1 MNAMQMPDDVLVRVS
16 KVTEQGRVQIPLS
29 LSLKQG
35 EGESYVSPYI
45 FLPAYSFPPV
55 AASKRVGPSFT
66 AATMPSARE
75 MKMRRAL
82 RRLRR
87 YVGNVDA
94 DPTEEVQRVQTPPA
108 LLAHPMPYPTT
119 GSTVAPNALATM

>member
-1 MNAMQMPDDVLVRVS
+1 MPDDVLVKVS
-16 KVTEQGRVQIPLS
+16 KVTEKGIVQIPLS

-35 EGESYVSPYI
+35 GRREPCLSTH

-66 AATMPSARE
+66 AAIMPSARE

-87 YVGNVDA
+87 
-94 DPTEEVQRVQTPPA
+94 
-108 LLAHPMPYPTT
+108 
-119 GSTVAPNALATM
+119 